1 MNELTLWSFI
11 SHTSFIVKLVI
22 AILFLASIISWAI
35 IFQRL
40 ILLHHTYREIKK
52 FEQLFWSGTDLTI
65 LFHQLAEKKRKL
77 SNMANIFLA
86 GFNEFSHLRQES
98 HLKSETILESTQ
110 RAMHIAQR
118 QEVSFLERNLNFL
131 ATVGSISPYV
141 GLFGTVWGIIT
152 SLRVLG
158 TVQQVTISVVA
169 PGVSEALIATA
180 IGLFTAIPAVI
191 AYNYFISELEQITQV
206 YDTFQAEFL
215 TLLNRKSYS
224 LRQENA

>member
-1 MNELTLWSFI
+1 
-11 SHTSFIVKLVI
+11 
-22 AILFLASIISWAI
+22 
-35 IFQRL
+35 
-40 ILLHHTYREIKK
+40 
-52 FEQLFWSGTDLTI
+52 
-65 LFHQLAEKKRKL
+65 
-77 SNMANIFLA
+77 MANIFLA